1 MRGFLLGL
9 IVIVAMT
16 LSVLAVRP
24 GGFRRQLRL
33 VARRFRIVLVLGGIF
48 VFGSLIIRLAFRD
61 GPIVD
66 FGPAALGVAL
76 GAAFMILGRDPVP
89 ESSRTQE

>member
-66 FGPAALGVAL
+66 FGPAALGVVL